1 MKLLKE
7 RKEVW
12 NRYGLAL
19 LAAYAFKTLG
29 ESPESDDGD
38 YKSFHRR
45 IVFRIMQHQHG

>member
-19 LAAYAFKTLG
+19 LAAYAFKKLEENLPNPMTEITKVSIG
-29 ESPESDDGD
+29 E
-38 YKSFHRR
+38 
-45 IVFRIMQHQHG
+45 